1 MAKTV
6 NLDINL
12 SQVEDKKLARVLQG
26 MYRGLASA
34 INNQHNQFGS
44 LPQYANNAAA
54 IAGGLAVGTLYRNG
68 DSVYVVHS

>member
-6 NLDINL
+6 NPDINL
-12 SQVEDKKLARVLQG
+12 SQVEDKKLARLLQS

-34 INNQHNQFGS
+34 VNNQGSQFGS
-44 LPQYANNAAA
+44 LPEYADNAAA